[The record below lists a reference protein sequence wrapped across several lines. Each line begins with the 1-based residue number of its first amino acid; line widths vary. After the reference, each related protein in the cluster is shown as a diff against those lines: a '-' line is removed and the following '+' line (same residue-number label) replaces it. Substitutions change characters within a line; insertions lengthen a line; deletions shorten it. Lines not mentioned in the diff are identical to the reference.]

1 MQGFKKKWA
10 DFEEKH
16 PKLVPVILFLGILNG
31 SNGIAVSDVYLFAV
45 FVWYR
50 ASRC

>member
-10 DFEEKH
+10 DFEACKAF
-16 PKLVPVILFLGILNG
+16 VPVILFLGILNG